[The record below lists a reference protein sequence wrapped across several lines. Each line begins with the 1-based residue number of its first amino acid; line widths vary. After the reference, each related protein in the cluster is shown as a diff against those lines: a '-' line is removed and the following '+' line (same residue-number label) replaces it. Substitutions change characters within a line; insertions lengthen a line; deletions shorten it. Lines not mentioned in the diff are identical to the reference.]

1 MAGSKNEQRD
11 GVALSSDSLAAF
23 VSTKGAELQSLR
35 TRDGVDYLWSGEE
48 IWPKHSPLLFPIVG
62 RLAQDRYE
70 HRGESYA
77 MVKHGFARD
86 SLFEIVEASPH
97 SARFALRADDA
108 TRAVFPF
115 EFLLEVEFALDGARL
130 DIRHGVTNLGDADMY
145 FSIGAH
151 PAFRWPLGDA
161 AKDQS
166 RINFERHEPAP
177 IRKLAGGLLGRMKDS
192 PVEGRT
198 LSLREELFV
207 DDAIIFDTLASES
220 LVYCCGSGR
229 SVAIQWEGFR
239 HLGLWSK
246 PGADF
251 LCIEPWH
258 GYDSPVGFRGP
269 LEEKPGIACARPGET
284 LDFTLRIEVG

>member
-1 MAGSKNEQRD
+1 MTGSKSEQQD

-23 VSTKGAELQSLR
+23 ISVKGAELQSLR
-35 TRDGVDYLWSGEE
+35 TRDGVDYLWAGEPS
-48 IWPKHSPLLFPIVG
+48 WPKHSPLLFPIVG
-62 RLAQDRYE
+62 RLAQDRYDY
-70 HRGESYA
+70 RGHSYA
-77 MVKHGFARD
+77 MTKHGFARD
-86 SLFEIVEASPH
+86 SLFSIVEASPH
-97 SARFALRADDA
+97 SARFALRASDA

-115 EFLLEVEFALDGARL
+115 EFLLEVEFTLDGPRL
-130 DIRHGVTNLGDADMY
+130 DIRHSVTNLGDADMH

-161 AKDQS
+161 AKAKS

-177 IRKLAGGLLGRMKDS
+177 IRKLTGGLLGRMKDS

-198 LSLREELFV
+198 LPLREELFA
-207 DDAIIFDTLASES
+207 DDAIIFDTLASKS

-229 SVAIQWEGFR
+229 SVQIAWEGFQ

-258 GYDSPVGFRGP
+258 GYDSPVGFAGQ
-269 LEEKPGIACARPGET
+269 LDEKPGIAHARPGET
-284 LDFTLRIEVG
+284 RDFTLRIEID